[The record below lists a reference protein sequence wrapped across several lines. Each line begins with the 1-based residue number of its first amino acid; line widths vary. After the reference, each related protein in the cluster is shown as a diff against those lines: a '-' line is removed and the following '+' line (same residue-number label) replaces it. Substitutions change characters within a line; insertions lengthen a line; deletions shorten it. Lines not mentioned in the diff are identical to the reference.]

1 VIPGNEERPMNGSNP
16 NDDVRGT
23 TYNRSSAQ
31 RNISA
36 RQRRLSTPANV
47 ESESQADDVAQT
59 TPPSADD
66 TTESTIP
73 RRSSE
78 LDDGPEETVE
88 WTDLIAFERDLLEA
102 MQAIA
107 QDPETTSYGLAIK
120 RELEDRYN
128 EPINYS
134 RLYPN
139 LDRLVRKNLVEKSSL
154 DRRTNRYELTD
165 AAMAMLEE
173 RARSLAAAF
182 NVQFAPRTTGES
194 TS

>member
-1 VIPGNEERPMNGSNP
+1 V
-16 NDDVRGT
+16 DDVT
-23 TYNRSSAQ
+23 
-31 RNISA
+31 
-36 RQRRLSTPANV
+36 
-47 ESESQADDVAQT
+47 QT
-59 TPPSADD
+59 TPSSDDGATDSA
-66 TTESTIP
+66 IP
-73 RRSSE
+73 RRPSE

-139 LDRLVRKNLVEKSSL
+139 LDRLVRKSLVEKSSL

-173 RARSLAAAF
+173 RARCLAAAF
-182 NVQFAPRTTGES
+182 DVQFTPRTTGES